1 MRAHRSRSRRA
12 TAARVVW
19 ARPTTRPPPPVPFKG
34 QAGPRFG
41 GLGLCGRGRSFCS
54 SLRPSRRGQRDPL
67 PHGDLPQVPARWAG
81 PQLRVSGVS
90 AALGRGARG
99 DSGLCRE
106 LPSAAALLGVSAADP
121 RRELRAAPVALSCAL
136 GEAVQKWKF
145 VVCQA
150 ARVAAGA
157 WKSALENPTVF
168 LWYVREFSKKIALVR
183 RLVVWVKGCSF
194 SLDWKSRRGFFCLGE
209 VLSRFHA

>member
-41 GLGLCGRGRSFCS
+41 GLGLCGRGRLFCS

-90 AALGRGARG
+90 AALGRGARC
-99 DSGLCRE
+99 DSGLIAGCAASCPPL
-106 LPSAAALLGVSAADP
+106 LPCWGFPQLIRGGSWGQRRWLSAA
-121 RRELRAAPVALSCAL
+121 R
-136 GEAVQKWKF
+136 
-145 VVCQA
+145 
-150 ARVAAGA
+150 
-157 WKSALENPTVF
+157 
-168 LWYVREFSKKIALVR
+168 
-183 RLVVWVKGCSF
+183 WVKLCRSE
-194 SLDWKSRRGFFCLGE
+194 SLLFVKLLE
-209 VLSRFHA
+209 